1 MATRLV
7 GYELFLIV
15 VILGAVAWFV
25 IEIVLLVKKKW
36 YKALTAVLIVA
47 ICLFSFLN
55 IYASTASF
63 AYNRKPLPKEIY
75 TEFSSDD
82 VTKEEAI
89 EIAEYVVKQVNAD
102 YNATKHDEN
111 GDIVFPYTFR
121 EMSKRLAE
129 EYKRID
135 DSYFSSYTPKAK
147 KIINKT
153 IMSELGITGVFF
165 APFGEAN
172 INGIETGLFL
182 PYTMGHELAH
192 GKGVMREYEADIVS
206 CYVCLT
212 SSDPYIRYGALVHC
226 MYRAIS
232 MVSLYPDTNE
242 KVAELYNSIQPDIV
256 KEWQRDSE
264 KWAKYDLLDKIGEFF
279 NDLYLKLNGQ
289 SGTDSYTKPGDS
301 IITDGKDEE
310 GDPIVYVVN
319 FSDMQNLLITLNRQ
333 GKLIAAES

>member
-1 MATRLV
+1 
-7 GYELFLIV
+7 
-15 VILGAVAWFV
+15 
-25 IEIVLLVKKKW
+25 
-36 YKALTAVLIVA
+36 
-47 ICLFSFLN
+47 
-55 IYASTASF
+55 
-63 AYNRKPLPKEIY
+63 
-75 TEFSSDD
+75 
-82 VTKEEAI
+82 
-89 EIAEYVVKQVNAD
+89 
-102 YNATKHDEN
+102 
-111 GDIVFPYTFR
+111 
-121 EMSKRLAE
+121 
-129 EYKRID
+129 
-135 DSYFSSYTPKAK
+135 
-147 KIINKT
+147 
-153 IMSELGITGVFF
+153 MSELGITGVFF